1 MAYNQELLDKTS
13 VIKFKGQDFNSLRD
27 HCLRRGLLFEDE
39 TFPAEISS
47 IGMKV
52 LQKTPLPSLT
62 WKRPK
67 VSELPRHTPS
77 SWAS

>member
-1 MAYNQELLDKTS
+1 MAYNQELLAKTS

-27 HCLRRGLLFEDE
+27 QCLSRGLLFEDE

-52 LQKTPLPSLT
+52 LQRTPLSSLT

-67 VSELPRHTPS
+67 VSELPRRTPG
-77 SWAS
+77 SWAF